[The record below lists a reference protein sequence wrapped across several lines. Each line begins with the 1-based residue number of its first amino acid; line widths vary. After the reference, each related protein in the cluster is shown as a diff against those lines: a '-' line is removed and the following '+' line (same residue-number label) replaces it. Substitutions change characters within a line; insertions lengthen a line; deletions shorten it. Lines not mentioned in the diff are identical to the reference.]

1 MGKIKLCTVA
11 RNGDVFRPGETI
23 YGTATLTVDGATKAR
38 SVNIFCC
45 GMALTK
51 WPRSYE
57 STKVGTEYYIH
68 EVLRKPVENL
78 SSGNHEFNF
87 RFLLP
92 SEGLPSSYEGR
103 HGSIRYF
110 LRVEVDKPFP
120 RINYN
125 FYSIFTVLAHLD
137 ANLPEYKRGAKAAVT
152 KEVHKAFGLGNVGNL
167 TLSASIDRN
176 GYCPGEK
183 ILIDLK
189 AWNESVKDCGAVQAS
204 LVQNV
209 IFSAS
214 GETQKSRTVIRSIV
228 GAPLEKGK
236 TRAWQQQPLQID
248 AVPPSHKM
256 NTCHIIK
263 VNYSVNVSV
272 GVPLGMDLELSI
284 PVTICT
290 VPLGKSLATSST
302 LVQPDLY
309 EISGSKS
316 VNYKVC
322 SYGFSKFGLSEGFFV
337 CTSYA
342 PMTAFATDD
351 PSDTALV
358 SPVAE
363 GATAK
368 TAGAAALPGAKGDQV
383 KSDEKTA
390 LDAPSPVICNE
401 LPPTYE
407 ETIQGTTFGVDA
419 LPSYE
424 TPTHETGKGAAM
436 VILFPEYHG
445 ELVTMCLKLNSLTL
459 VQHGGK
465 VMAYQSKISLLPNQ
479 ATGAVV
485 IHFPSSQAGL
495 GWWQKIKMSEGTL
508 TSKWWV
514 IQGESEVDLGQPS
527 PSNEL
532 TAVSLTF
539 LKRSPDFQ
547 PTANYRDQHDTLLK
561 ESLNPAKKRFGG
573 KTVVTFGDVM
583 PISGDWSSAVPSA
596 SGVTLEVTQW
606 PTVGHYEE
614 YTGLFLTDPGL
625 ISYNQLFG
633 MSFQI
638 LYRLVFPAGD
648 IEDLV
653 NHDS

>member
-1 MGKIKLCTVA
+1 MGKIKLCTIA
-11 RNGDVFRPGETI
+11 RNGDVFRPGDTI
-23 YGTATLTVDGATKAR
+23 NGTATLTVDGTTKAK

-68 EVLRKPVENL
+68 EVLRKR
-78 SSGNHEFNF
+78 S
-87 RFLLP
+87 RFKSKIP

-137 ANLPEYKRGAKAAVT
+137 ANLPEYKRPAKAAVT

-167 TLSASIDRN
+167 TLSATIDRN

-189 AWNESVKDCGAVQAS
+189 AWNESVKDCGAVKAS

-209 IFSAS
+209 IFNAS
-214 GETQKSRTVIRSIV
+214 GETQRTKTVIMSIV
-228 GAPLEKGK
+228 GEPLEKGK

-290 VPLGKSLATSST
+290 VPLGKSVATSST

-342 PMTAFATDD
+342 PMTAFSTDD
-351 PSDTALV
+351 PSDTALA
-358 SPVAE
+358 SPVAD
-363 GATAK
+363 GASSK
-368 TAGAAALPGAKGDQV
+368 TAGAAAIPGAKGDQV

-390 LDAPSPVICNE
+390 LEEPSPVICTE

-424 TPTHETGKGAAM
+424 APTHEPGKGAAM
-436 VILFPEYHG
+436 VILFPESHG

-459 VQHGGK
+459 AQHGGK
-465 VMAYQSKISLLPNQ
+465 VIAHQSKISLLPNQ
-479 ATGAVV
+479 DTGAVV

-508 TSKWWV
+508 TSKC
-514 IQGESEVDLGQPS
+514 Q
-527 PSNEL
+527 
-532 TAVSLTF
+532 
-539 LKRSPDFQ
+539 R

-583 PISGDWSSAVPSA
+583 LISGDWSSAVPSA

-648 IEDLV
+648 VEDLV
-653 NHDS
+653 NHDR